1 MNNCQLC
8 FILLFPTFRSEGE
21 GEKFDKNH
29 VQFFINLKKTLADL
43 QIYQNRFIPTA
54 PFLYLPF

>member
-8 FILLFPTFRSEGE
+8 FILLFPTFRYEGE
-21 GEKFDKNH
+21 EEKFDKNH